1 MATNQG
7 AREDDVDPLIEV
19 IEVVETRRSVTRMRS
34 PRRAALEI
42 EDAHERPTVVPVE
55 PVDVEAL
62 EARVLFESRAVM
74 ERRYAIATQ
83 QDLQATRK
91 MDAIDLE
98 LPIHVSVDPRAPGDA
113 VERRSRR
120 VRMFALT
127 LMLAFVIAV
136 AAIVF
141 R

>member
-7 AREDDVDPLIEV
+7 AREDDVDPVIEV
-19 IEVVETRRSVTRMRS
+19 IEVVEARRSVTRMRS
-34 PRRAALEI
+34 ARRAALDM
-42 EDAHERPTVVPVE
+42 EDQHERPTVVPVE
-55 PVDVEAL
+55 PVDIEAL

-74 ERRYAIATQ
+74 ERRYALATQ

-98 LPIHVSVDPRAPGDA
+98 ALEAALPSIEPRRA
-113 VERRSRR
+113 R
-120 VRMFALT
+120 VRLVALS
-127 LMLAFVIAV
+127 LMLAFVVAV
-136 AAIVF
+136 ATIVF